1 MLLAFVGHKR
11 VEGLFSDICVL
22 ATVNAKGS
30 PCVSSEEENCDKKVE
45 SVAENTAYVFLSTLI
60 NPIILMSVLSDMV
73 RHLTSD

>member
-1 MLLAFVGHKR
+1 MLLVFVGGRR

-30 PCVSSEEENCDKKVE
+30 PCVLSEEENCDKKVGP
-45 SVAENTAYVFLSTLI
+45 VAENTAYVFISTLI
-60 NPIILMSVLSDMV
+60 NPIILVGVCSDMV